1 MALPSSLIPRPRLGA
16 RFTQYHCPTMSER
29 PVLLIADDDEDVQR
43 LLTLFVRPLDC
54 EVLTARDGEEALA
67 LAQARLPDLVLLDV
81 MMPKRSGWEV
91 CQALKAVQRTSH
103 IAVVLVTGRGDVKD
117 RLTGLQLGAD
127 DYLVKPFNRDE
138 VVKRIGALLH
148 RKQRDPSPGA
158 EGAKSSESML
168 FDRASGLP
176 TVPMV
181 LSRLKEMLIEQSEI
195 GIVYVDIE
203 QFESIEAEYGWA
215 FFDEFLRC
223 AGEAVAVEA
232 RARFPKALVAA
243 NLVGGSSFY
252 IFFESRGTDLRQEAA
267 FDTVAND
274 VREKLITAMRE
285 RFPSMQQGQIGFFV
299 GAARID
305 YRPQIRLER
314 QVYQGMQTAG
324 DAVRDAEQQRKKQ
337 LTREVRDIIRRKR
350 VTTLFQPIVWA
361 QEGKVFG
368 YEVLTRGAPNSSFRN
383 SDMLFGFAR
392 DAKLAWARGPVA
404 VENALETVALEN
416 ALKRLRSFDLT
427 GRKYLLNLEA
437 EMFEESEFRIHEMV
451 SFFSEHR
458 GHFVFEL
465 TERAAIEDYAV
476 FRRLLDEFR
485 DKGIEVAIDDAGSGY
500 ASLEA
505 IAALAPDYLKIT
517 KGLVSTL
524 ADEPIK
530 QDLVKMLVDLAGKIG
545 AKTLAEGL
553 ETVEEYEWCRDLGVD
568 LLQGYYLAH
577 PQDEPRIGD
586 EEVQASLNADAE
598 RRLATVAARETTVV
612 SRRV

>member
-1 MALPSSLIPRPRLGA
+1 
-16 RFTQYHCPTMSER
+16 MSER

-67 LAQARLPDLVLLDV
+67 IAQARLPDLVLLDV

-138 VVKRIGALLH
+138 VVKRIAALLH
-148 RKQRDPSPGA
+148 RKHREPAPGA
-158 EGAKSSESML
+158 EAAKSSESML

-223 AGEAVAVEA
+223 AGEAVVSEA
-232 RARFPKALVAA
+232 RERFPKALVAA

-252 IFFESRGTDLRQEAA
+252 IFFESRGTDLRQETA
-267 FDTVAND
+267 FDMVAND
-274 VREKLITAMRE
+274 VREKLIEAMRQ
-285 RFPSMQQGQIGFFV
+285 RFPNMQQGQIGFFV

-337 LTREVRDIIRRKR
+337 LTRELRDIIRRKR

-361 QEGKVFG
+361 QQGTVFG

-392 DAKLAWARGPVA
+392 DAKLAW
-404 VENALETVALEN
+404 ALETVALEN

-577 PQDEPRIGD
+577 PQDEPRTGD
-586 EEVQASLNADAE
+586 EEVQASLAADAQ
-598 RRLATVAARETTVV
+598 RRMVTAAAQ
-612 SRRV
+612 

>member
-1 MALPSSLIPRPRLGA
+1 MPDRPL
-16 RFTQYHCPTMSER
+16 
-29 PVLLIADDDEDVQR
+29 LLIADDDEDVQR
-43 LLTLFVRPLDC
+43 LLTMYVRPLHC
-54 EVLTARDGEEALA
+54 QVLTARDGEEALSI
-67 LAQARLPDLVLLDV
+67 AQTRLPDLVLLDV
-81 MMPKRSGWEV
+81 TMPKRSGWDV

-138 VVKRIGALLH
+138 VLRRIGALLQRKH
-148 RKQRDPSPGA
+148 RDTQTAGEA
-158 EGAKSSESML
+158 AKLSESML

-176 TVPMV
+176 TMPMV
-181 LSRLKEMLIEQSEI
+181 LGQLKEMLIEQGEI

-232 RARFPKALVAA
+232 RSRFPKAIVAA

-252 IFFESRGTDLRQEAA
+252 IFFESRGTDLRQETA
-267 FDTVAND
+267 FDLMATS
-274 VREKLITAMRE
+274 VREKLIDAMRN
-285 RFPSMQQGQIGFFV
+285 RFPNMQPGQIGFFV

-324 DAVRDAEQQRKKQ
+324 DAVRDAEQQRKKE
-337 LTREVRDIIRRKR
+337 LTREMRDIIRRKR

-361 QEGKVFG
+361 RDGAVFG

-383 SDMLFGFAR
+383 SDMLFAFAR
-392 DAKLAWARGPVA
+392 EAKLAW
-404 VENALETVALEN
+404 ALETVALEA
-416 ALKRLRSFDLT
+416 ALKRLRSFALD
-427 GRKYLLNLEA
+427 GRKFLLNLEA

-458 GHFVFEL
+458 GNFVFEL

-485 DKGIEVAIDDAGSGY
+485 EKGIEVAIDDAGSGY

-530 QDLVKMLVDLAGKIG
+530 QDLVKMLVDLSGKIG
-545 AKTLAEGL
+545 AKTLAEGI

-568 LLQGYYLAH
+568 LLQGYYFAH
-577 PQDEPRIGD
+577 PQAQPHIGD
-586 EEVQASLNADAE
+586 EEVKTSLAADAL
-598 RRLATVAARETTVV
+598 RRLVTRDVAR
-612 SRRV
+612 